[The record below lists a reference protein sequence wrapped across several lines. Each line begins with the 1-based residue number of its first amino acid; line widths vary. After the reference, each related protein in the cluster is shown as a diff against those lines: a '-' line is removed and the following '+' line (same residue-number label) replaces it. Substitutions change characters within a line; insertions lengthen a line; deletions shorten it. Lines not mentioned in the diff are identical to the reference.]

1 MGMKPI
7 DSDQE
12 PNQGEGDKVSARDYN
27 RRVRDFVEEG
37 RVDEAARSAAKFV
50 EAEPDEAARDERA
63 AKRGPHGAL
72 SGTKVSIDELVAKG
86 RNVIDRVRPVVE
98 RVVERVKAKLS
109 K

>member
-7 DSDQE
+7 DSDKE

-63 AKRGPHGAL
+63 AKRGPHG
-72 SGTKVSIDELVAKG
+72 TKVSIDELVAKG
-86 RNVIDRVRPVVE
+86 RTVIDRVRPVVE